1 MGALRSTWRSPSRT
15 TSRARPTSSSCG
27 TTGPLRRGF
36 RWANALGQ
44 TNRVWIMDVD
54 GDAYLDRSRDL
65 QGANPEIASGDP
77 GDDRLDPIR
86 VDDGDGRRPIPAA
99 AKAVPNQERTESRS
113 TAVLPLVPVDSTSP
127 NTAAQMRADLVER
140 ARSGD
145 REAFAQ
151 VAAAEVDRLLAIARL
166 ILRDSDLAEDAVQ
179 ETLITCWRQLPNL
192 RDVDR
197 FEGWLYRIL
206 VHASADE
213 AKRHRRLVRSIQVID
228 TEPVIDAAIQV
239 VADRDQLERGFRR
252 LSIDHRAIVV
262 LRHYL
267 GMPLGDVAIALGIP
281 SGTAKSRYHH
291 AMSALRAALEAEA
304 RPTAE
309 REVLA

>member
-1 MGALRSTWRSPSRT
+1 
-15 TSRARPTSSSCG
+15 
-27 TTGPLRRGF
+27 
-36 RWANALGQ
+36 
-44 TNRVWIMDVD
+44 
-54 GDAYLDRSRDL
+54 
-65 QGANPEIASGDP
+65 
-77 GDDRLDPIR
+77 
-86 VDDGDGRRPIPAA
+86 
-99 AKAVPNQERTESRS
+99 
-113 TAVLPLVPVDSTSP
+113 
-127 NTAAQMRADLVER
+127 MRADLVER
-140 ARSGD
+140 ARNGD

-267 GMPLGDVAIALGIP
+267 GMPLVDVATALGIP

-309 REVLA
+309 REVLV